1 MSATKDQPAAGAD
14 APTDENQD
22 TANPES
28 VTDEDSTVDLL
39 ANEDQD
45 PTAMESPA
53 DDGQDATDLELS
65 ADEDPPSRTLEGEL
79 PLAVR
84 EALEAMDE
92 HKGEEMVVLDM
103 RASGFTD
110 FMVMCNGGSNRHTQA
125 LADAVEERLLRHK
138 IKRKHVEGKREGHWI
153 LIDYI
158 DLVVHLFTPEARE
171 FYQLEK
177 LWRDAPML
185 EWHGAE
191 AE

>member
-1 MSATKDQPAAGAD
+1 MSATKNRPAPGPD
-14 APTDENQD
+14 APADETQD
-22 TANPES
+22 FANPES
-28 VTDEDSTVDLL
+28 L
-39 ANEDQD
+39 ADQSQN
-45 PTAMESPA
+45 AE
-53 DDGQDATDLELS
+53 GLEPL

-92 HKGEEMVVLDM
+92 HKGEEMVVLDL

-110 FMVMCNGGSNRHTQA
+110 FMVMCNGGSARHTQA
-125 LADAVEERLLRHK
+125 LADAVEERLLQHK
-138 IKRKHVEGKREGHWI
+138 IKRKHVEGKRDGQWI

-158 DLVVHLFTPEARE
+158 DLVVHVFTHETRE

-185 EWHGAE
+185 EWHGAA